1 VLSIENLHVAY
12 GKVEAVRG
20 VSLTAVPGQITLVL
34 GINGAGKTTTLRATA
49 GLLPLVAGEI
59 SLDGQRVTGLRPYD
73 LVRRGLT
80 LVPEGRKVFGPLTVA
95 ENLRLGGYTS
105 KDQADTLGRIY
116 DMFPVLKERTKSP
129 AGLLSG
135 GEQQML
141 AFARALMSQ
150 PKYILMDEP
159 SMGLAPAMVSTV
171 LSKVRTMADEGI
183 GVIMVEQNADVGLDM
198 SESVVVMARGEIVL
212 SETGKQAKSHPGLL
226 RAFLGEAAL
235 TQG

>member
-1 VLSIENLHVAY
+1 M
-12 GKVEAVRG
+12 
-20 VSLTAVPGQITLVL
+20 
-34 GINGAGKTTTLRATA
+34 
-49 GLLPLVAGEI
+49 AGEI

-159 SMGLAPAMVSTV
+159 SMGSP
-171 LSKVRTMADEGI
+171 R
-183 GVIMVEQNADVGLDM
+183 
-198 SESVVVMARGEIVL
+198 
-212 SETGKQAKSHPGLL
+212 PW
-226 RAFLGEAAL
+226 
-235 TQG
+235 